1 MNLHIYF
8 YLIHTFLQLK
18 YSCCSWKMY
27 IVRFK
32 ALLYLEGMCLMTR
45 ILFGKLGNR
54 F

>member
-8 YLIHTFLQLK
+8 YLIHILQLK
-18 YSCCSWKMY
+18 YSFWKMY

-45 ILFGKLGNR
+45 ILFEKLENR